1 MSQTT
6 KISEIMLYYKPKKQ
20 TRAKVTS
27 SKDAYKYLLPYFRKE
42 ILALQ
47 EQFVVLYLNRANEVL
62 GGYLCS
68 LGGITGTIADVRLIL
83 GLKSGACNIILSH
96 NHPSGNMNASSS
108 DRQLTEKMNAA
119 CKVMDINLLD
129 HIIISPKEFEF
140 MSFADEGLL

>member
-1 MSQTT
+1 MTHNL
-6 KISEIMLYYKPKKQ
+6 SEIMLYYKPKKL
-20 TRAKVTS
+20 TKLKVS
-27 SKDAYKYLLPYFRKE
+27 SSNDAYKYLLPYFKRD

-68 LGGITGTIADVRLIL
+68 LGGITGTIADIRLIM
-83 GLKSGACNIILSH
+83 GVALKSGACNIILSH
-96 NHPSGNMNASSS
+96 NHPSGNMKSSSS
-108 DRQLTEKMNAA
+108 DRLLTEKVNAA

-129 HIIISPKEFEF
+129 HIIISPNEGEF

>member
-1 MSQTT
+1 M
-6 KISEIMLYYKPKKQ
+6 KHKLSEIMLYYKPKQ
-20 TRAKVTS
+20 QSKVKIS
-27 SKDAYKYLLPYFRKE
+27 SSADAYKYLLPYFKKD

-83 GLKSGACNIILSH
+83 GVALKAGACNIILSH

-108 DRQLTEKMNAA
+108 DRQLTEKVNAA
-119 CKVMDINLLD
+119 CKMMDINLLD
-129 HIIISPKEFEF
+129 HIIISPKEGEF